1 MVIRRSPLV
10 LKTAAALVTL
20 AALMGS
26 AMAADAENKAAQA
39 SQPARSAQPGNTSIP
54 TTLKE
59 RQELMRQITQ
69 QQQSVLQQRFNCINR
84 AANLADLERCERGY
98 PVMSPMWRH
107 DPGMG
112 GWRCPMW

>member
-1 MVIRRSPLV
+1 MVTRRSPFALG
-10 LKTAAALVTL
+10 TATALLTFAALT
-20 AALMGS
+20 GS
-26 AMAADAENKAAQA
+26 ARAVEADNKAAQPT
-39 SQPARSAQPGNTSIP
+39 QPAKSAQPSNPSIP

-59 RQELMRQITQ
+59 RQDMMRVITQ

-84 AANLADLERCERGY
+84 ATNLADLERCERGY
-98 PVMSPMWRH
+98 PMMSPMWRH

>member
-1 MVIRRSPLV
+1 MVTRQSPLA
-10 LKTAAALVTL
+10 LGTATALLTF
-20 AALMGS
+20 AALMVS
-26 AMAADAENKAAQA
+26 AMAENAEGKAAQPT
-39 SQPARSAQPGNTSIP
+39 QPAKSAQPSNPSIP

-84 AANLADLERCERGY
+84 ADNLADLERCERGY
-98 PVMSPMWRH
+98 PVMMPMWRH